1 MTVKIPHTI
10 FIVPYRDREENKKQ
24 FEIFFYHLKI
34 HNKWTDDDVKL
45 FYAHQKDNR
54 PFNRGAMKNI
64 GFIAMTHQYPN
75 DYKDITFV
83 FHDVDTIPESAEL
96 IPYTA
101 EKGQISH
108 YYGYAYSLGGMFAIK
123 GHDFEKIEGFP
134 NFWGWGYEDTLI
146 NKRAVANDVK
156 VDRSIFFDIL
166 DKRILRPFDGFE
178 RSMSNR
184 EKELC
189 NSGKELIENFHDI
202 DNLTYKIENNM
213 IQIYSFNTR
222 YDYDK
227 EEFKDVDTRILIPK
241 KKKVRKCWKMQF

>member
-1 MTVKIPHTI
+1 
-10 FIVPYRDREENKKQ
+10 
-24 FEIFFYHLKI
+24 
-34 HNKWTDDDVKL
+34 
-45 FYAHQKDNR
+45 
-54 PFNRGAMKNI
+54 MKNI
-64 GFIAMTHQYPN
+64 GFIAMTQEYP
-75 DYKDITFV
+75 DHYKDITFV
-83 FHDVDTIPESAEL
+83 FHDVDTMPDTADL

-108 YYGYAYSLGGMFAIK
+108 YYGYSHSLGGMFAIK

-146 NKRAVANDVK
+146 NQRAITNDVK
-156 VDRSIFFDIL
+156 VDRSLFFDIL

-227 EEFKDVDTRILIPK
+227 EEFKYVDTRILIPK